1 MVRVLLLAAIMLSGA
16 LATFG
21 CRLSL
26 EKEEQ
31 ESDGVCKVNTT
42 NAQCLEA
49 PNHSELSW
57 IEDNIFEK
65 SCHFSGCHNGMATDA
80 GRVNLIDGNSH
91 SSLVGIASEIEP
103 GRTLVVANEPR
114 QSYLLV
120 MLRRFPPEMADPPV
134 GEPDEDVGYM
144 PQDAGGAV
152 LCCQK
157 LEAIERWIAAGAQ
170 NN

>member
-1 MVRVLLLAAIMLSGA
+1 MIRVLLATIIVPGV

-26 EKEEQ
+26 EDEQ
-31 ESDGVCKVNTT
+31 QSSGVCKISET
-42 NAQCLEA
+42 NPECLEA
-49 PNHSELSW
+49 PNHAELSW

-65 SCHFSGCHNGMATDA
+65 SCHFSGCHNGMATAA
-80 GRVNLIDGNSH
+80 GELNLIDGNSH
-91 SSLVGIASEIEP
+91 SSLVGIASRIEP
-103 GRTLVVANEPR
+103 GRTLVVANQPR

-120 MLRRFPPEMADPPV
+120 MLRHITPDMADPPV

-144 PQDAGGAV
+144 PASSGGAV

-157 LEAIERWIAAGAQ
+157 LDAIQRWIEAGAQ